1 MGFSLIAN
9 TIDWLANNQLK
20 LLAQWQTRSGR
31 QEAIPYQN
39 TEANAKNALSMYL
52 YGSK

>member
-1 MGFSLIAN
+1 MGSSLIAN

-20 LLAQWQTRSGR
+20 LLAQWQTKSGR
-31 QEAIPYQN
+31 HEAIPYQN
-39 TEANAKNALSMYL
+39 TEATAKNALSMYL